1 MTNSFYVHFPL
12 AGRASPTPQAD
23 CLGKY
28 FTSHLGDVSYGDSLT
43 VRRPRI
49 LKEEGDFDPALSNPF
64 KYLPIEKFQATI
76 RSCWAAKVHDLS
88 KLE

>member
-1 MTNSFYVHFPL
+1 MYTFRWPD
-12 AGRASPTPQAD
+12 GRPQPRRRTVWE
-23 CLGKY
+23 KY

-64 KYLPIEKFQATI
+64 EYLPIEKFQATI